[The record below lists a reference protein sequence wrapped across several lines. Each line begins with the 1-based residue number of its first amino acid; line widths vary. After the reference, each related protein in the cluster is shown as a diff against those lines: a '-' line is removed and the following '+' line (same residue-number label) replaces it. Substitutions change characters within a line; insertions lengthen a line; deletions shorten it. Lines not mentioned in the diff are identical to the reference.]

1 MMINLEKM
9 VLKIKKQNKLISFE
23 MIDYTEIK
31 YEEVSQITRGKM
43 GFSKVKFSELEQ
55 VVRFTARTEEKTDP
69 LSTEKEIENIKIEND
84 RFYQRIVNDDRTYNI
99 QQFIIR
105 EAIKEYKFKKGLSTT
120 PSLGLFPTSTLIA
133 INVYQT
139 DTKELYENDYYN
151 LEKKEGNQITLC
163 FVKDNTI
170 FLPKGNETTLIVD
183 GQHRIAALRDLYSK
197 VNEDLKFGRK
207 KVTDFVD
214 SSFLPFLRDRIKNFE
229 FLCTILF
236 DFNIYEQGE
245 IFASVNF
252 NQKPVNRSLYYDIF
266 GSSPNTE
273 NNELKLS
280 HDIVAHL
287 NYSLNSDLKGLIDML
302 GNGDGIV
309 SQSAMI
315 ENLMKLFGRN
325 KCWNLLYMDY
335 RIGGIK
341 YKVIPMFLKIY
352 FAQIKKSF
360 NDYWP
365 SPLITQR
372 KDYKFVLVKTTGMGA
387 FMKLINDIY
396 PRVNPDNNKSR
407 EEIEQQLEIIF
418 SKIEINK
425 DIYFDNDSSFVKGA
439 GQGLQSK
446 LYKKLAFDLGYR
458 NSPD

>member
-1 MMINLEKM
+1 
-9 VLKIKKQNKLISFE
+9 
-23 MIDYTEIK
+23 MIDYIEIK

-43 GFSKVKFSELEQ
+43 GFSKVKFSELET
-55 VVRFTARTEEKTDP
+55 VVRFTARIEEKTDP
-69 LSTEKEIENIKIEND
+69 LSTENEIQSIVNENNM
-84 RFYQRIVNDDRTYNI
+84 FYQRIVNDDRTYNI

-133 INVYQT
+133 VNVYPANT
-139 DTKELYENDYYN
+139 IEEYENEYYN
-151 LEKKEGNQITLC
+151 LEKEVGNQITLS
-163 FVKDNTI
+163 FVKENTI
-170 FLPKGNETTLIVD
+170 FLPKNNEITLIVD

-207 KVTDFVD
+207 KVTDYVD
-214 SSFLPFLRDRIKNFE
+214 ISFLPFLKDRIKNFE

-280 HDIVAHL
+280 HDIIAHL
-287 NYSLNSDLKGLIDML
+287 NYSINSDLKGLIDML

-315 ENLMKLFGRN
+315 ENLMKLFGKN

-335 RIGGIK
+335 RNKGDK
-341 YKVIPMFLKIY
+341 YKVIPLFLKLY

-360 NDYWP
+360 NEYWP
-365 SPLITQR
+365 EEQITKR
-372 KDYKFVLVKTTGMGA
+372 KDYKHVLVKTTGMGA

-396 PRVNPDNNKSR
+396 PRMNPEYVNSKEN
-407 EEIEQQLEIIF
+407 IEQYLSDVF
-418 SKIEINK
+418 AKIEPNK
-425 DIYFDNDSSFVKGA
+425 HLYFNNNSAFVKGA

-446 LYKKLAFDLGYR
+446 LYKKIAFDLGYR
-458 NSPD
+458 ISFE